1 MNNFPAR
8 YFKYRG
14 INICDRPPYVLK
26 DIVDI
31 SSGTATREET
41 TYYGFDGCKYTNILY
56 ERRAFQV
63 TGTIITDNYFDFVQA
78 QRRLIAAADMKTE
91 ADAEY
96 FNRKDSYFAKCYFL
110 ALPSFTKRLAWTCE
124 FTLELAIPSFYWLS
138 LKKST
143 DIQYNTLVENF
154 GDVETYPAFEITKST
169 YSQPEGIRLELGG
182 GSEYVAVNYAP
193 AAGETVVIDTFNA
206 DVYKT
211 YLSGGVEVRAS
222 LLNVTDLSSTFFS
235 LAPGKN
241 RVTANGAFTAG
252 SESFNIVTCRHY
264 DRFLGV

>member
-1 MNNFPAR
+1 MNNYPAR

-31 SSGTATREET
+31 SSGTATRQES
-41 TYYGFDGCKYTNILY
+41 TYYGFDGCKYINILY

-63 TGTIITDNYFDFVQA
+63 IGTIITDNYFDFVQA
-78 QRRLIAAADMKTE
+78 KRRLIAAADMKTE

-110 ALPSFTKRLAWTCE
+110 SLPSFSKRLAWTCE

-138 LKKST
+138 LKKAVAVDDDT
-143 DIQYNTLVENF
+143 VINNE
-154 GDVETYPAFEITKST
+154 GDVETYPVYEIVRGTGTPPNEINISNWNE
-169 YSQPEGIRLELGG
+169 SI
-182 GSEYVAVNYAP
+182 VINYQP
-193 AAGETVVIDTFNA
+193 AAGEVITVDTFNA

-211 YLSGGVEVRAS
+211 VGTTKTS
-222 LLNVTDLSSTFFS
+222 LLSLTGLTSSFFALKKGRNRIGVNVTDGNL
-235 LAPGKN
+235 
-241 RVTANGAFTAG
+241 VT
-252 SESFNIVTCRHY
+252 TCYYY